1 MGTSRSVAVAGIAPS
16 VEEAHAMSVEGV
28 RALGD
33 KFRFRA
39 DVGSEADIARSR
51 EHLRGVRRP
60 ATARGARQKDGAAYG
75 T

>member
-1 MGTSRSVAVAGIAPS
+1 MMGTSRSVAVAGVAASI
-16 VEEAHAMSVEGV
+16 EEAHDLSVEGV
-28 RALGD
+28 KALGP

-51 EHLRGVRRP
+51 DHLRSIRKP
-60 ATARGARQKDGAAYG
+60 AG